1 MYFDL
6 IVCTAINAI
15 VLKKRQMILRLMQV
29 ILKSHS
35 KQCDL
40 GINCTFLT
48 NQIANTIDLK
58 MNIIQ
63 SLYNKYTVSYK
74 KRCPLKPS
82 SIAQSSNLNA
92 SELLCT
98 AN

>member
-1 MYFDL
+1 
-6 IVCTAINAI
+6 
-15 VLKKRQMILRLMQV
+15 MIPRLMQV

-58 MNIIQ
+58 INIIQ
-63 SLYNKYTVSYK
+63 SLYNKYTLSSK
-74 KRCPLKPS
+74 KRCPLKS
-82 SIAQSSNLNA
+82 SAIAQTNLNA
-92 SELLCT
+92 STL
-98 AN
+98 